1 MTLDNFYTQMNA
13 GLVNMTNLAEIL
25 NLSQPTLRNRRKTK
39 SFTREEVLKLIE
51 AGIVTMDNNLAFE
64 WGKKVIE
71 YVNDHV
77 DMNNETTY
85 DIMFDVFVKQE
96 QFQIHG

>member
-1 MTLDNFYTQMNA
+1 MNA

-25 NLSQPTLRNRRKTK
+25 DLSQPTLRNRRKTK

-51 AGIVTMDNNLAFE
+51 AGIVTLDNNLAFE

-77 DMNNETTY
+77 DMKNETTY